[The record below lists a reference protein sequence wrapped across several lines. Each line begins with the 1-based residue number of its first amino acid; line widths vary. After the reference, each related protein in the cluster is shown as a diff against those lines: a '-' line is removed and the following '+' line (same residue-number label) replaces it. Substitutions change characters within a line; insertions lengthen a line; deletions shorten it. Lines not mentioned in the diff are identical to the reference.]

1 MPDQQSSTPHVR
13 ANEKEIIIYHVGG
26 SGNYGLATTIIERIK
41 PHVSVVVFEARDD
54 AGDTERAETTVS
66 EGYRTT
72 VVNRAIDEGI
82 GTADFYV
89 NTFGASSSLLK
100 PSPLAVNEDPGL
112 PYVHTWG
119 QNTEL
124 ERIIQ
129 LETVSLDHLIET
141 GLIPPPDILSIDAQG
156 AEVRIMRG
164 ARKALESALCI
175 ISEVEFFEIYDGQ
188 GLFDDQMRLL
198 GEYGFR
204 MLNIL
209 GPQFF
214 HAGPAVGR
222 LQNGFMT
229 AAEAVWLR
237 CVKELPDQKTTG
249 KRGYVPLDQ
258 MTDYQLMRLAGIAI
272 VLVTGSYAGEITKYL
287 KARNPG
293 LYQQMLADG
302 DTIYGHAARI
312 CQTIEETRHLYRSN
326 RNLYL
331 AQ

>member
-1 MPDQQSSTPHVR
+1 MLEQQSGTPHVR
-13 ANEKEIIIYHVGG
+13 GSEKEIIIYHVGG
-26 SGNYGLATTIIERIK
+26 SGNYGPASMVIERIK

-54 AGDTERAETTVS
+54 AGDLERAETTLS
-66 EGYRTT
+66 EGYKTT
-72 VVNRAIDEGI
+72 VVNRAIDEGS
-82 GTADFYV
+82 GVAEFYV

-100 PSPLAVNEDPGL
+100 PSPLAVKEDPGL

-124 ERIIQ
+124 AKVIQ

-164 ARKALESALCI
+164 AQKALESALCI

-188 GLFDDQMRLL
+188 GLFDDQMQLLSRHGFRLL
-198 GEYGFR
+198 NF
-204 MLNIL
+204 LS
-209 GPQFF
+209 PQFF

-222 LQNGFMT
+222 AQNGFMT

-237 CVKELPDQKTTG
+237 CIKEMPDQKATG
-249 KRGYVPLDQ
+249 KRGYTPLDQ
-258 MTDYQLMRLAGIAI
+258 MTDHQLMRLAGIAI
-272 VLVTGSYAGEITKYL
+272 VMVTGSYAAEIAKYL
-287 KARNPG
+287 KARNPQ
-293 LYQQMLADG
+293 LYQEMLAD
-302 DTIYGHAARI
+302 DASVYGHAARI
-312 CQTIEETRHLYRSN
+312 CETIGQTQHLYRSN

-331 AQ
+331 TG